1 MIVMGDNGSF
11 ISDRMLLIL
20 SKNFPDIIDNYKNDP
35 EWTYCSTYRGYYKNN
50 SNKKIEGR

>member
-20 SKNFPDIIDNYKNDP
+20 SKNFPDIIDKYKNDP